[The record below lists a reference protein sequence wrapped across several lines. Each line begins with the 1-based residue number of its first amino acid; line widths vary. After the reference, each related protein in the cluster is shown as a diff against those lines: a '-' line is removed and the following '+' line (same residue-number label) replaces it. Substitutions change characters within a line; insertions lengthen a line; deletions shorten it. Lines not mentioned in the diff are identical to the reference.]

1 MKKQEPL
8 SPPALGGSSL
18 LVIFG
23 VLCLVILCLLSLN
36 TVLAEQRLAESL
48 AQTTADWYAADLQ
61 AQEIYARLRAGET
74 VDGVV
79 RQDNE
84 YTYAVPISAHQ
95 TLAVTLQKTDSSLEV
110 LSWQALAHPED
121 GDTTLPVW
129 RGPK

>member
-36 TVLAEQRLAESL
+36 TVLAEQRLSESS
-48 AQTTADWYAADLQ
+48 ARTTAAWYAADLQ

-74 VDGVV
+74 VDGVTQQS
-79 RQDNE
+79 RK
-84 YTYAVPISAHQ
+84 YTYAVPISDHQ
-95 TLAVTLQKTDSSLEV
+95 TLAVTLQEIDGSLEV
-110 LSWQALAHPED
+110 ISWRALAHPED

-129 RGPK
+129 KGPE